1 VPQSST
7 IGVPAMS
14 TATTTKTFSHVS
26 VISIQV
32 KDQDEAVRFYTE
44 CLGFEK
50 RNDAP
55 MGEGMRWVTVAL
67 PGSKTEFSLLSDPFG
82 GAPLGTNTGVVL
94 ETDDI
99 DAAFHELSS
108 RGVHFTT
115 LPLREFFGGWA
126 QFVDQDGNTISIHS
140 DQDQG

>member
-1 VPQSST
+1 
-7 IGVPAMS
+7 
-14 TATTTKTFSHVS
+14 

-50 RNDAP
+50 RGDAP

-67 PGSKTEFSLLSDPFG
+67 PGSQTEFSLISSPFG
-82 GAPLGTNTGVVL
+82 GAPLGTNSGVVL
-94 ETDDI
+94 ETGDI
-99 DAAFHELSS
+99 DAAYHELSAH
-108 RGVHFTT
+108 GVRFTT
-115 LPLREFFGGWA
+115 LPIREFFGGWA

-140 DQDQG
+140 NEGQG

>member
-1 VPQSST
+1 
-7 IGVPAMS
+7 MS
-14 TATTTKTFSHVS
+14 TATTSTTFSHVS

-55 MGEGMRWVTVAL
+55 MGEEMRWVTVAL
-67 PGSKTEFSLLSDPFG
+67 PGSDTEFSLISFPFG
-82 GAPLGTNTGVVL
+82 GAPLGANTGVVL
-94 ETDDI
+94 ETGDI
-99 DAAFHELSS
+99 DAAYRELSG

-115 LPLREFFGGWA
+115 PPVRESFGGWA
-126 QFVDQDGNTISIHS
+126 QFVDQDGNTISLHS
-140 DQDQG
+140 DQGQA

>member
-1 VPQSST
+1 
-7 IGVPAMS
+7 MS
-14 TATTTKTFSHVS
+14 TAATSKTLSHVS

-32 KDQDEAVRFYTE
+32 KDQDAAVRFYTE

-50 RNDAP
+50 RADAP

-67 PGSKTEFSLLSDPFG
+67 PGSHTEFSLLSTPFG

-99 DAAFHELSS
+99 DAAYRELSS
-108 RGVHFTT
+108 HGVHFTT
-115 LPLREFFGGWA
+115 PPVREFFGGWA
-126 QFVDQDGNTISIHS
+126 QFVDQDGNTLSLHS
-140 DQDQG
+140 DQGQA